1 MEIRDTIIKAAS
13 EFADLLRIRFEKA
26 VPTTEDSIRYTFF
39 AALLRSGLQPHEI
52 VLEHRHDAIGRAEI
66 DTFIP
71 GIGAGPAV
79 AIEFKYDRGTPSG
92 RNQPRT
98 MKAGAVVSD
107 MSRLRQVRSE
117 WLRYFIY
124 VTDQEMAFYWRN
136 ERNRLS
142 QIFSLR
148 PSESLDLRGELLEE
162 MPATFRAK
170 LKRWSGP
177 LRLVNVCNENLPR
190 SNYLRMFEVV

>member
-1 MEIRDTIIKAAS
+1 MQIRDTIFKAAS

-39 AALLRSGLQPHEI
+39 AALLRAGLQPHEI
-52 VLEHRHDAIGRAEI
+52 VLEHRHDAIAGAEI

-71 GIGAGPAV
+71 GIGTGPGV
-79 AIEFKYDRGTPSG
+79 AIEFKYDRGIPSG

-98 MKAGAVVSD
+98 MKAGAVISD
-107 MSRLRQVRSE
+107 MGRLRQVRSE
-117 WLRYFIY
+117 CLRYFIY
-124 VTDQEMAFYWRN
+124 VTDEEMAIYWRN

-148 PSESLDLRGELLEE
+148 PSECLDLGSELLNE
-162 MPATFRAK
+162 MSATFRAK
-170 LKRWSGP
+170 LKGWSAP
-177 LRLVNVCNENLPR
+177 LRLVSVCNEDLPR
-190 SNYLRMFEVV
+190 SNYLRMFEVT